1 MQKQLLSRSNFRSR
15 GPSFIFRIAG
25 AFFFRQL
32 GCNLVRWYSQL
43 QANTMKTINLW
54 KIEHLASWRSQ
65 INLSFALVS
74 SSSILVKSLQIW
86 ICATTFDTVLQ
97 APVNVTCEDCPQLL
111 LKQSHKANPSLCILI
126 QQCWIVTY
134 VLFFL
139 YHHSKGRNN
148 SLTHT
153 VLHWGSINS
162 I

>member
-1 MQKQLLSRSNFRSR
+1 MDGMSLYSKETTEKSCKNNCYPEATSDRAAQVLSFASR
-15 GPSFIFRIAG
+15 AL
-25 AFFFRQL
+25 FFFRQL

-134 VLFFL
+134 VLFFCII
-139 YHHSKGRNN
+139 
-148 SLTHT
+148 T
-153 VLHWGSINS
+153 
-162 I
+162 